1 MPSLPQAIWQDP
13 SAPQS
18 QDVEEELSGTSR
30 PHHKDGHKDDHV
42 DDHED
47 DHEDDHKDDH
57 EGDHEDDH
65 NYGIMRRLVI
75 SMISIFSHF
84 QSVLLSNSSNRRVK
98 NQGKTLNELM

>member
-1 MPSLPQAIWQDP
+1 MPQAIWQDP

-84 QSVLLSNSSNRRVK
+84 QSVVLSNSSNRRVK

>member
-30 PHHKDGHKDDHV
+30 PHHEDGHEDDHD

-47 DHEDDHKDDH
+47 DHEY
-57 EGDHEDDH
+57 DHEDD
-65 NYGIMRRLVI
+65 NEDVGDIY
-75 SMISIFSHF
+75 HF
-84 QSVLLSNSSNRRVK
+84 YFLPFPIPRVTK
-98 NQGKTLNELM
+98 LQQPESQ